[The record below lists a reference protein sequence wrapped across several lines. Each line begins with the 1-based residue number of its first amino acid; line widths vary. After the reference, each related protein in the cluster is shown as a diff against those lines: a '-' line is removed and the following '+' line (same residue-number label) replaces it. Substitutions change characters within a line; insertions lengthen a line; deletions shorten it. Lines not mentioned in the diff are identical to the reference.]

1 MGAAIALQGCGSGG
15 TGVWVAGTARP
26 GPARGR
32 VTHLTLVPPTEGAHA
47 EEWSEAREGVAV
59 RLTRAG
65 RLAMTVTVALLL
77 AAVLTLVVSGPGA
90 AASGASQGRH
100 IVVQPGQTLSELAV
114 AAWPDLAVHQG
125 VVRIQRANKL
135 ASTQI
140 FAGQALVI
148 PAGS

>member
-1 MGAAIALQGCGSGG
+1 MGAAVALQGCGSGG

-32 VTHLTLVPPTEGAHA
+32 ATHLTLVPPTEG
-47 EEWSEAREGVAV
+47 
-59 RLTRAG
+59 AG